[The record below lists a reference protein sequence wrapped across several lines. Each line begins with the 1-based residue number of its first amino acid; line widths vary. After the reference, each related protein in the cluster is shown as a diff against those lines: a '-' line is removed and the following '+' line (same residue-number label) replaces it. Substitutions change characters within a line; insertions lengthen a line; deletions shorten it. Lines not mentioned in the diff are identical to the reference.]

1 MRIVV
6 IIEPDSAILQTM
18 VTLNF
23 SVVGGNATGKA
34 RSYVCYNFIKND
46 CVSFTVTFFNLLAVN
61 GDFVLLFP
69 TLTLCQGTNNNNVQS
84 LVVDIKDDSEPEGT
98 ESFVI
103 SGDATAPASFVTDR
117 DSAIVNILDNDGAWL
132 VYAQASRVICC
143 MISSHTEYERRFC

>member
-1 MRIVV
+1 MPICV
-6 IIEPDSAILQTM
+6 IIKPASAILKTE

-23 SVVGGNATGKA
+23 TVVSGNATGKA
-34 RSYVCYNFIKND
+34 RSCLCYNFIKND
-46 CVSFTVTFFNLLAVN
+46 CVSLTVTFFNPLAVN
-61 GDFVLLFP
+61 KDFVLLFP

-84 LVVDIKDDSEPEGT
+84 LAVDIKDDSVPEGT

-132 VYAQASRVICC
+132 VYAQASRFICC
-143 MISSHTEYERRFC
+143 MISSYAEYDIRFY